1 MALGFIPSVEFSL
14 KTITLKAAH
23 VMGSMGGTG
32 QFETVLDF
40 TLNHPEIARQLITHQ
55 LPFADYA
62 KAFEAAED
70 RQHAMKVLVTF

>member
-40 TLNHPEIARQLITHQ
+40 TLNHPDVARQLITHK

-62 KAFEAAED
+62 KAFASAED